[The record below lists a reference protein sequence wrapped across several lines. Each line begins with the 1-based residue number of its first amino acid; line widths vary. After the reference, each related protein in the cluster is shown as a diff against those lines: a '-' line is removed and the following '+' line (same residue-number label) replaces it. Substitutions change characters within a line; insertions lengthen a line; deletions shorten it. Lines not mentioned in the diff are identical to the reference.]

1 MGMRKR
7 KEKKKAREERNG
19 RTGNEQHKYPDT
31 LLGQRATTLVH
42 VLLQVLVEV
51 LEHKRQLLLRVDH
64 VVEALDGGRMELLQ
78 DRDLADRR
86 AGHALVLRLEAD
98 ALQRDDFVRLQV
110 TCLVHDPVCPCEW
123 AVSCRRSSVAH
134 RTCGMW
140 GGRDGRDGRAE
151 MLICRCVSA

>member
-1 MGMRKR
+1 M
-7 KEKKKAREERNG
+7 
-19 RTGNEQHKYPDT
+19 
-31 LLGQRATTLVH
+31 GQRATTLVH

-51 LEHKRQLLLRVDH
+51 LEHKRQLLLGVDH
-64 VVEALDGGRMELLQ
+64 VVEALDRGRVELLQ

-123 AVSCRRSSVAH
+123 DVSCRRGSVAH
-134 RTCGMW
+134 GTWGMW
-140 GGRDGRDGRAE
+140 CGRCGRGGRDGCAE
-151 MLICRCVSA
+151 MLIYGCAVV